1 MRPIVKMSICSCII
15 KKIQKTFL
23 ICLEFGLTQ
32 YFKFFDRKNELICT
46 TQTAIHMVVQ
56 IETVTKINIEKT
68 IITKK
73 NLWPSRSVLFA
84 NTIIIKHI
92 VDFWWIASYFSFQ
105 QEKQNQ
111 FWIEE

>member
-15 KKIQKTFL
+15 KKIQKNIDFL
-23 ICLEFGLTQ
+23 ICLKFGLTQ

-46 TQTAIHMVVQ
+46 TQTEIHMVVQ

-73 NLWPSRSVLFA
+73 PL
-84 NTIIIKHI
+84 T
-92 VDFWWIASYFSFQ
+92 
-105 QEKQNQ
+105 KQICSICQYYYN
-111 FWIEE
+111 

>member
-15 KKIQKTFL
+15 KKIQKNIDFL
-23 ICLEFGLTQ
+23 ICLTFGLTQ

-46 TQTAIHMVVQ
+46 MQTAIHMVVQ

-73 NLWPSRSVLFA
+73 PL
-84 NTIIIKHI
+84 T
-92 VDFWWIASYFSFQ
+92 
-105 QEKQNQ
+105 KQIGSICQYYYN
-111 FWIEE
+111 